1 MGRPNHSLSA
11 VTQHRAQPN
20 SQTLHHHLAAVAKDY
35 YGLLGLHPSASVIE
49 IRQAYRQLSKRYHPD
64 TTTLPPHIAKGKFQ
78 QLNEAYATLSNPD
91 RRATYDLNIRY
102 SRISVMQPGP
112 PLNRSPGA
120 SGHSPNHAY
129 LDPIDRPLSPGE
141 LFALLLMGASLLG
154 CLLLAIGI
162 AIWRGDPL

>member
-1 MGRPNHSLSA
+1 M
-11 VTQHRAQPN
+11 TQHRAQPN
-20 SQTLHHHLAAVAKDY
+20 SQTLHDRLAAIGKNY

-49 IRQAYRQLSKRYHPD
+49 IRQAYRKLSKHYHPD

-78 QLNEAYATLSNPD
+78 QLNEAYATLSNPE
-91 RRATYDLNIRY
+91 RRAAYDLSIRY
-102 SRISVMQPGP
+102 SRISVMQPTS
-112 PLNRSPGA
+112 PLNRPPNA

-154 CLLLAIGI
+154 CLLLAIAI